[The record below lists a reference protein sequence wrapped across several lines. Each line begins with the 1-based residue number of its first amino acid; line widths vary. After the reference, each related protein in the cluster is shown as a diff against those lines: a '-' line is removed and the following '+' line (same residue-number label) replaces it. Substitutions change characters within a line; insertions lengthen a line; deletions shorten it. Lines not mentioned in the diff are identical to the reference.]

1 MSRLSKLSKV
11 KQHHT
16 YHCQQVHNA
25 LMPKS
30 LTSMCELQG
39 MLTCT
44 RCALG
49 ATYSSRNNYLYLT
62 DTLGE
67 PDETTDQEPN

>member
-11 KQHHT
+11 KQQHR
-16 YHCQQVHNA
+16 YHCQEVHDN

-30 LTSMCELQG
+30 LKSMCKLQG
-39 MLTCT
+39 NLPCT

-49 ATYSSRNNYLYLT
+49 VTYDSRNNYLYLT